1 MNMENSQTQLTCP
14 TPEELGAFLLDNDDV
29 QMAEHVRGCAKCQQ
43 VLDEFRQVDAVT
55 TQCFRPL
62 PGLAGRIQSACQREA
77 ERMEADRVCQEL
89 SGMTVPTVRRFRWQP
104 VLAMAASLVVV
115 AVVSALTTA
124 TFLRQPAVSTQ
135 VATEALQPQRLVAP
149 PAPVY
154 LAAAPA
160 VPRQPV
166 QPQQIAAESHE
177 GFSLA
182 DSRRLQLDRRAH
194 DDAVAEVAMVSS
206 EGRRLSANN
215 SIRQLTLLPDE
226 IEQVWIASDELS
238 AQEFVQQT
246 RKEHPEIL
254 EEASEPDEEG
264 ITTLRL
270 NASDVAVQELVDI
283 LYQHGKWSLLS
294 ANYPQPAQGN
304 EVAFQDRPMKYTLK
318 ILSK

>member
-29 QMAEHVRGCAKCQQ
+29 QIAEHVRGCAKCQQ

-55 TQCFRPL
+55 TQCFRPRA
-62 PGLAGRIQSACQREA
+62 GLASRIQAACQHEA

-89 SGMTVPTVRRFRWQP
+89 AGMAVPTVRRFRWLP
-104 VLAMAASLVVV
+104 VLAAAAALVIV

-124 TFLRQPAVSTQ
+124 SFLRQPTASTQ
-135 VATEALQPQRLVAP
+135 IATESLHPQRLVAS

-154 LAAAPA
+154 LATAPA
-160 VPRQPV
+160 AARPAV
-166 QPQQIAAESHE
+166 QPQQIVAESHE

-182 DSRRLQLDRRAH
+182 DSRRLQLDRRVH
-194 DDAVAEVAMVSS
+194 DDAIGDVAMVSNDA
-206 EGRRLSANN
+206 RRLASPTGF
-215 SIRQLTLLPDE
+215 RQMALLPDE
-226 IEQVWIASDELS
+226 LEQVWVASDELA
-238 AQEFVQQT
+238 AQEFLRQT
-246 RKEHPEIL
+246 QKEHPEIL
-254 EEASEPDEEG
+254 EDFTEPDEFG
-264 ITTLRL
+264 IMTIRL
-270 NASDVAVQELVDI
+270 QANDLAVQDLVDV
-283 LYQHGKWSLLS
+283 LHQHGKWSLLS